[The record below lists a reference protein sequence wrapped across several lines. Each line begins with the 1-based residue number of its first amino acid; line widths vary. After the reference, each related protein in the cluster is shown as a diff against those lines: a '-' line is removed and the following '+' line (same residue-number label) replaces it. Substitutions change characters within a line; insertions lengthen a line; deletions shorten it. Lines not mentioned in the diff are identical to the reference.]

1 MYSPAAGNALI
12 GGVVRVAS
20 DGIVAYRIVKSYHTL
35 ILQILVQTKKTFKPK
50 DLIPIFKPPTCI
62 YLMRQTFTLLAFICA
77 LLFTK
82 SASAQPTHKP
92 VLTKAWNAIWINAGG
107 ETGRDYGV
115 FYFRKQVD
123 LATKPATFFVNVSAD
138 NRYKL
143 YVNGTLV
150 SLGPARGD
158 TYFWNYEHVDLAPYL
173 VAGKNLIAATVWN
186 EAEVRPEAQISLRTA
201 FILQGATPAEEALNT
216 NNSWKAIRDKAYR
229 PLGVSLGYGAYYVA
243 GPGEL
248 VDQSKTIKN
257 AMSPTLDDSAWPAA
271 TNLDHGKPKGMADA
285 FGWML
290 VPSAIPAMEMVY
302 QRIPLVR
309 KAVGVTVPQNFPAI
323 KTALTIPA
331 NTIATLILDQTFLT
345 NAYLTLNFSKGKGA
359 GISLTYAESMFDNL
373 KKYGIRK
380 GDRNAVE
387 GKEIG
392 GRKDSLL
399 ADGSDEQTFTTLYW
413 RTYRYIKLIVHTQ
426 DEPLVITDLYGTATG
441 YPFIMN
447 AKLKTDNPEM
457 QQMLDIGWRT
467 ARMDAIE
474 TYMDCPYY
482 EQLQYIGDTRIQAM
496 VSYYNSGDDRLMR
509 NAINLM
515 DQSRL
520 GEGITLSRHP
530 SYSPQIIST
539 FSLWYVGVLYDYW
552 MYRPDALFIKGKLDG
567 ARGVLNFFSRYQQP
581 DGSLKDVPYWT
592 FVDWSNG
599 FGNGQPPLGSKGGSA
614 VLDLQ
619 LLTALQQ
626 AAQMEAKLG
635 MPAFAALYRAKA
647 AQLTQTIQHK
657 YWDAT
662 RQLYADN
669 EDKKVFSQHANSLA
683 ILTGVAAKAS
693 APAIGRKLLADASLT
708 QCTIYFKY
716 YLHLALVQAGMGN
729 DYMKWLDIWREDMR
743 LGLTTWAEMSDVPNS
758 RSDCHAWG
766 SSPNVEFFRTVLGI
780 DSYAPGFAKVKI
792 EPHLG
797 DLKTASGQIPHPNGT
812 VSADYAFA
820 AGSWTIKLNLPA
832 KTTGLFVW
840 KGKQLPLKSG
850 VNVFKM

>member
-1 MYSPAAGNALI
+1 MEADTGPAPNASCAYERTAWAEGNA
-12 GGVVRVAS
+12 
-20 DGIVAYRIVKSYHTL
+20 HTPCYYQN
-35 ILQILVQTKKTFKPK
+35 IATFNPQ
-50 DLIPIFKPPTCI
+50 PCI
-62 YLMRQTFTLLAFICA
+62 YQMKPTSVALVFIYMLLMI
-77 LLFTK
+77 K
-82 SASAQPTHKP
+82 PASAQTAGGEPYKP
-92 VLTKAWNAIWINAGG
+92 WNAFWINARG

-115 FYFRKQVD
+115 FWFRKQLE
-123 LATKPATFFVNVSAD
+123 LAAKPATFRVNVSAD

-158 TYFWNYEHVDLAPYL
+158 TYYWNYEQVDLAPYL
-173 VAGKNLIAATVWN
+173 VAGKNAIAALVWN

-201 FILQGATPAEEALNT
+201 FILQGATAAEEIANT
-216 NNSWKAIRDKAYR
+216 NNTWKAMRDPGYK
-229 PLGVSLGYGAYYVA
+229 PLAVSLGYGAYYVA

-248 VDQSKTIKN
+248 VDQSKTLKN
-257 AMSPTLDDSAWPAA
+257 ATAADFNDTAWPAA
-271 TNLDHGKPKGMADA
+271 ANMDRGKPKGMADA

-290 VPSAIPAMEMVY
+290 VPSQIPQMERVY
-302 QRIPLVR
+302 QRIPQVR
-309 KAVGVTVPQNFPAI
+309 KAVGVTVPQGWPGA
-323 KTALTIPA
+323 KTAFTIPA
-331 NTIATLILDQTFLT
+331 NTTATLILDQTFLT
-345 NAYLTLNFSKGKGA
+345 NAYPTVNFSGGTGA

-373 KKYGIRK
+373 KKFGIRK

-399 ADGSDEQTFTTLYW
+399 ADGSANQSFTSLYW
-413 RTYRYIKLIVHTQ
+413 RTFRYIRLVVHTQ
-426 DEPLVITDLYGTATG
+426 ADPLTITDLYGTATG
-441 YPFIMN
+441 YPFVMN

-496 VSYYNSGDDRLMR
+496 ISYYNSGDDRLMR

-539 FSLWYVGVLYDYW
+539 FSLWYIGVLHDYW
-552 MYRPDALFIKGKLDG
+552 MYRPDSTFIKNKLQG
-567 ARGVLNFFSRYQQP
+567 ERGVLAWFANYQQA
-581 DGSLKDVPYWT
+581 DGSLKNVPYWT
-592 FVDWSNG
+592 FVDWSAG
-599 FGNGQPPLGSKGGSA
+599 FGNGMPPKGSKGGSA

-619 LLTALQQ
+619 LLTAYQQ
-626 AAQMEAKLG
+626 AAQLETKLG
-635 MPAFAALYRAKA
+635 MPAFAKLYAAKA
-647 AQLTQTIQHK
+647 AQLARTIQQK
-657 YWDAT
+657 YWDAA
-662 RQLYADN
+662 RGLYADT
-669 EDKKVFSQHANSLA
+669 EDKNKFSQHTNSLA
-683 ILTGVAAKAS
+683 ILTGLAGKAVMPGI
-693 APAIGRKLLADASLT
+693 AQKLLSDASLT

-716 YLHLALVQAGMGN
+716 YLHLALTRAGLGN
-729 DYMKWLDIWREDMR
+729 DYMKWLDLWREDMR

-766 SSPNVEFFRTVLGI
+766 ASPNVEFYRIILGI
-780 DSYAPGFAKVKI
+780 DSYAPGFSKIKI

-797 DLKTASGQIPHPNGT
+797 ALKSAEGEIPHPNGKVA
-812 VSADYAFA
+812 VSYVQQGTA
-820 AGSWTIKLNLPA
+820 WRIRLTLPA
-832 KTTGLFVW
+832 KTSGIFVW
-840 KGKQLPLKSG
+840 KGQQLLLKSG
-850 VNVFKM
+850 ENLFRL

>member
-1 MYSPAAGNALI
+1 M
-12 GGVVRVAS
+12 R
-20 DGIVAYRIVKSYHTL
+20 
-35 ILQILVQTKKTFKPK
+35 
-50 DLIPIFKPPTCI
+50 PTI
-62 YLMRQTFTLLAFICA
+62 TLLAFICA

-82 SASAQPTHKP
+82 HASAQATHKP
-92 VLTKAWNAIWINAGG
+92 VLTKPWSAFWISARG

-115 FYFRKQVD
+115 FYFRKSID
-123 LATKPATFFVNVSAD
+123 LATKPATYMVNVSAD

-158 TYFWNYEHVDLAPYL
+158 TYFWNYEQVDLAPYL
-173 VAGKNLIAATVWN
+173 LAGKNTIAATVWN
-186 EAEVRPEAQISLRTA
+186 EAEMRPEAQISLRTA
-201 FILQGATPAEEALNT
+201 FILQGATQAEQAVNT
-216 NNSWKAIRDKAYR
+216 NDSWKAMRDPAYQ
-229 PLGVSLGYGAYYVA
+229 PLRVSLGYGAYYVA
-243 GPGEL
+243 GPGEM
-248 VDQSKTIKN
+248 VDLNKTIKN
-257 AMSPTLDDSAWPAA
+257 AVAASLDDSAWPAA

-290 VPSAIPAMEMVY
+290 VPSAIPQMERVY
-302 QRIPLVR
+302 QRIPQVR
-309 KAVGVTVPQNFPAI
+309 KAVGVAVPQNFPAI

-331 NTIATLILDQTFLT
+331 NTTATLILDQTFLT
-345 NAYLTLNFSKGKGA
+345 NAYATLNFSGGKGA

-392 GRKDSLL
+392 GRKDSIL
-399 ADGSDEQTFTTLYW
+399 ADGTADQSFTTLYW

-426 DEPLVITDLYGTATG
+426 AEPLIITDLYGTATG
-441 YPFIMN
+441 YPFVMN
-447 AKLKTDNPEM
+447 ARLKTDNPEM

-530 SYSPQIIST
+530 SFSPQIIST

-552 MYRPDALFIKGKLDG
+552 MYCPDSLFIKDKLDG
-567 ARGVLNFFSRYQQP
+567 ARGVLNFFGRYQQA

-619 LLTALQQ
+619 LLTAYQQ
-626 AAQMEAKLG
+626 AAQLEAKLG
-635 MPAFAALYRAKA
+635 MPAYAALYGTKA
-647 AQLTQTIQHK
+647 AQLKQTIQRK
-657 YWDAT
+657 YWDAGK
-662 RQLYADN
+662 QLYADN
-669 EDKKVFSQHANSLA
+669 EDKGSFSHHANSLA
-683 ILTGVAAKAS
+683 ILTGVASKAA
-693 APAIGRKLLADASLT
+693 APAIARKMLADKSLI

-729 DYMKWLDIWREDMR
+729 DYMKWLDIWREDIR

-766 SSPNVEFFRTVLGI
+766 SSPNVEFFRVILGI
-780 DSYAPGFAKVKI
+780 DSYAPGFSKVKI

-797 DLKTASGQIPHPNGT
+797 DLKTASGQIPHPNG
-812 VSADYAFA
+812 VVAADYTFTGGA
-820 AGSWTIKLNLPA
+820 WKIKLSLPA
-832 KTTGLFVW
+832 KTTGVFVW
-840 KGKQLPLKSG
+840 KGKQMVLKSG
-850 VNVFKM
+850 ENLFRL

>member
-1 MYSPAAGNALI
+1 
-12 GGVVRVAS
+12 
-20 DGIVAYRIVKSYHTL
+20 
-35 ILQILVQTKKTFKPK
+35 
-50 DLIPIFKPPTCI
+50 
-62 YLMRQTFTLLAFICA
+62 MRQTFTILLFVSA
-77 LLFTK
+77 LLCAK
-82 SASAQPTHKP
+82 SITAQPTHKT
-92 VLTKAWNAIWINAGG
+92 VITKPWNAFWISAAG

-115 FYFRKQVD
+115 FHFRKTIN
-123 LATKPATFFVNVSAD
+123 LAAKPATFLVNVSAD

-150 SLGPARGD
+150 SVGPARGD
-158 TYFWNYEHVDLAPYL
+158 TYFWNYKQVDLAPYL
-173 VAGKNLIAATVWN
+173 MAGKNTLSATVWN
-186 EAEVRPEAQISLRTA
+186 EAEARPEAQISLRTA
-201 FILQGATPAEEALNT
+201 FILQGATAAEEVANT
-216 NNSWKAIRDKAYR
+216 NNSWKAIRDKSYK

-248 VDQSKTIKN
+248 VDQSKVVKN
-257 AMSPTLDDSAWPAA
+257 AMSPALDDNTWPAA
-271 TNLDHGKPKGMADA
+271 ANLDHGKPKGMADA

-290 VPSAIPAMEMVY
+290 VPSAIPQVEMIY
-302 QRIPLVR
+302 QRILQTR
-309 KAVGVTVPQNFPAI
+309 KATGVTVLQNFPAV

-331 NTIATLILDQTFLT
+331 NTTATLILDQTYLT
-345 NAYLTLNFSKGKGA
+345 NAYLTLNFNKGKGA
-359 GISLTYAESMFDNL
+359 GISLTYNESMFDNL
-373 KKYGIRK
+373 KKFGIRK

-387 GKEIG
+387 GKEIS

-399 ADGSDEQTFTTLYW
+399 ADGTDDQTFTTLYW
-413 RTYRYIKLIVHTQ
+413 RTFRYIKLLVHTQ
-426 DEPLVITDLYGTATG
+426 DEPLIITDLYGTATG
-441 YPFIMN
+441 YPFVMN
-447 AKLKTDNPEM
+447 AKLKTDKPEM

-552 MYRPDALFIKGKLDG
+552 MYRPDSLFIKDKLDG
-567 ARGVLNFFSRYQQP
+567 ARAVLNFFSRYQQA
-581 DGSLKDVPYWT
+581 DGSLKNVPYWT

-599 FGNGQPPLGSKGGSA
+599 FSNGQPPVGSKGGSA

-626 AAQMEAKLG
+626 AAQLEAKIG
-635 MPAFAALYRAKA
+635 MPVFATMYRTKA
-647 AQLTQTIQHK
+647 AQLKHTIQQK
-657 YWDAT
+657 YWDAGK
-662 RQLYADN
+662 QLYADN

-683 ILTGVAAKAS
+683 ILTGVASKAAMPGIAQKMLS
-693 APAIGRKLLADASLT
+693 DNTLT

-716 YLHLALVQAGMGN
+716 YLHLALVRAGLGN
-729 DYMKWLDIWREDMR
+729 DYMKWLDIWREDIK

-766 SSPNVEFFRTVLGI
+766 SSPNVEFFRIILGI
-780 DSYAPGFAKVKI
+780 DSYAPGFSKIKI

-797 DLKTASGQIPHPNGT
+797 DIKNASGEIPHPNGK
-812 VSADYAFA
+812 VAADYLLD
-820 AGSWTIKLNLPA
+820 GKIWRVKLTLPA
-832 KTTGLFVW
+832 KTTGVFVW
-840 KGKQLPLKSG
+840 KGKNLPLKSG
-850 VNVFKM
+850 ENLFKL